1 MAEAKAKLQKED
13 AMMEEARALEAA
25 QDKQVADAQK
35 EFEQIKTEVA
45 TAMEKEQEAAKKWAD
60 MKAKKSRGDR
70 NSRFQTERTPRGSE
84 KVGYARG
91 YCFEPRKDEGARRE
105 EKAGDGG
112 GGSSEELVAGT
123 EAKAEGGI
131 GRNKKAVEGAERKN
145 K

>member
-60 MKAKKSRGDR
+60 MKAKKAEA
-70 NSRFQTERTPRGSE
+70 TETVDSKRKELLEAQKRLAMLEVTALNHARMKELDE
-84 KVGYARG
+84 KKKQAMEAAAAAKNLWLEQKQKQKEALEETKRQL
-91 YCFEPRKDEGARRE
+91 RE
-105 EKAGDGG
+105 QKEK
-112 GGSSEELVAGT
+112 
-123 EAKAEGGI
+123 I
-131 GRNKKAVEGAERKN
+131 
-145 K
+145 